1 MDILKRDDLKRLS
14 EKRDGWHV
22 SIFMPTH
29 RAGAETQQDPIR
41 LKNLLGQ
48 AEERLLASDRDRGRR
63 GLRAPE
69 AKALLEPASRLV
81 QDSLFWQ
88 RQSDGL
94 AIFISSEIA
103 QHYRLP
109 FDFEELVV
117 VADRFHMKPLLRLLS
132 GDGRF
137 YVLALSQDQ
146 VRLLQGSRY
155 SVGDVELES
164 VPSSLA
170 EALRFD
176 DPERRLQFHTASGPT
191 GGKGGR
197 PAMFYGQGAP
207 SQDEKGDIL
216 RYFQKLDQGLQELLA
231 DEQAPLVL
239 AGVDYLLPLYREA
252 NTYPH
257 LVEKG
262 VEGNPENLSAKEL
275 HQRAW
280 AIVQPRFLGERE
292 VAAERFRQLAG
303 TEKASDDLVEIVPAA
318 HHGRVE
324 TLFVALDL
332 QQWGEYDPA
341 TNEVRL
347 RQEFEP
353 GAQDLLDLAAVQAL
367 LHGGSIYAV
376 EPAQMPAGA
385 SLAAL
390 FRY

>member
-1 MDILKRDDLKRLS
+1 MNILKRDDLKRLS

-109 FDFEELVV
+109 FEFEDLVV

-155 SVGDVELES
+155 SVGDVELKS

>member
-1 MDILKRDDLKRLS
+1 
-14 EKRDGWHV
+14 
-22 SIFMPTH
+22 MPTH
-29 RAGAETQQDPIR
+29 RAGAETQQNPIR

-48 AEERLLASDRDRGRR
+48 AEERLLASDRDRGGR
-63 GLRAPE
+63 GLRTPE
-69 AKALLEPASRLV
+69 VQARLEPASELV
-81 QDSLFWQ
+81 EDGQFWQ
-88 RQSDGL
+88 HQSDGL
-94 AIFISSEIA
+94 AIFISAEIA
-103 QHYRLP
+103 EHYRLP

-132 GDGRF
+132 GDGHF
-137 YVLALSQDQ
+137 FILALSQDQ

-155 SVGDVELES
+155 SVGAVELES
-164 VPSSLA
+164 APSNLA

-216 RYFQKLDQGLQELLA
+216 RYFQKLDAGLQEFLSG
-231 DEQAPLVL
+231 EQAPLVL

-262 VEGNPENLSAKEL
+262 IEGNPENLSAKEL

-292 VAAERFRQLAG
+292 VAAERYRQLAG
-303 TEKASDDLVEIVPAA
+303 TDQATDDLNEIVPAA
-318 HHGRVE
+318 YHGRVE

-332 QQWGEYDPA
+332 QQWGTFDPA
-341 TNEVRL
+341 ANEVRL
-347 RQEFEP
+347 RQEREP
-353 GAQDLLDLAAVQAL
+353 GAGDLLDFAAVQAL
-367 LHGGSIYAV
+367 LHGASVYVV
-376 EPAQMPAGA
+376 EPDQMPAGA
-385 SLAAL
+385 SLAAV